1 VRDGEAPTWVA
12 TAAEVGCGPDGRVDL
27 PALLSAVF
35 ERGRRHVLLEGG
47 PRLAGSFLRAG
58 LIDRLA
64 FYVAPALLGAGPPAL
79 ADAGVSTIS
88 QAHRLDV
95 LDVARVGDDVRL
107 TCRLRPAPEAPLR

>member
-1 VRDGEAPTWVA
+1 MRHGGA
-12 TAAEVGCGPDGRVDL
+12 TGSPPRPRRCGPDGRAR
-27 PALLSAVF
+27 PAGAAVGGV
-35 ERGRRHVLLEGG
+35 RARSPRVLLAGG